1 MPSMTNDNFE
11 AQFDLDTLVRA
22 KEIEKDPG
30 RMARAREHALR
41 QQERFADLASKIPGT
56 KKGGFNGATKSK
68 MEPK

>member
-1 MPSMTNDNFE
+1 MPDDFE

-30 RMARAREHALR
+30 RMARAREHALA
-41 QQERFADLASKIPGT
+41 QQERFRELSKNLPGT
-56 KKGGFNGATKSK
+56 KKGGFNGAARGSK